1 MILFPYIYKNIVK
14 GYEDHMKEIIST
26 ITSKGQVTIPAEI
39 RKYLGITSNDKIGF
53 VIDDEGVVRL
63 RVHRYPTIA
72 SLRGAAGRLN
82 KPLSWQEIQKI
93 AQEDRFNTKYESK

>member
-1 MILFPYIYKNIVK
+1 
-14 GYEDHMKEIIST
+14 MKEIIST

-39 RKYLGITSNDKIGF
+39 RKYLGITTNEKIAF

-63 RVHRYPTIA
+63 RVPRYPTIA

-82 KPLSWQEIQKI
+82 KPSSWQEIQKI
-93 AQEDRFNTKYESK
+93 AHEDRFNTKYQSK

>member
-1 MILFPYIYKNIVK
+1 
-14 GYEDHMKEIIST
+14 MKEIIST
-26 ITSKGQVTIPAEI
+26 LTSKGRVTIPAEI
-39 RKYLGITSNDKIGF
+39 RKYLGMTSNDKIGF

>member
-1 MILFPYIYKNIVK
+1 MR
-14 GYEDHMKEIIST
+14 EIIST

-39 RKYLGITSNDKIGF
+39 RKYLGITTNEKIAF

-63 RVHRYPTIA
+63 RVPRYPNIA

-93 AQEDRFNTKYESK
+93 AYEDRFNTKYESK

>member
-1 MILFPYIYKNIVK
+1 
-14 GYEDHMKEIIST
+14 MKEIIST
-26 ITSKGQVTIPAEI
+26 FTSKGRVTIPAEI

-72 SLRGAAGRLN
+72 SLRGDRVASCG
-82 KPLSWQEIQKI
+82 IIKI
-93 AQEDRFNTKYESK
+93 GYLKMHCKGEMHDREP

>member
-1 MILFPYIYKNIVK
+1 
-14 GYEDHMKEIIST
+14 MKEIIST
-26 ITSKGQVTIPAEI
+26 ITSKGQVTIPAEV
-39 RKYLGITSNDKIGF
+39 RKYLGISTNDKIGF

-63 RVHRYPTIA
+63 RVPRYPNIA

>member
-1 MILFPYIYKNIVK
+1 
-14 GYEDHMKEIIST
+14 MKEL
-26 ITSKGQVTIPAEI
+26 ITTVNSNERVTIPAEV
-39 RKYLGITSNDKIGF
+39 RKYLGISTNDKIGF
-53 VIDDEGVVRL
+53 VIDDEGVVLL
-63 RVHRYPTIA
+63 RVPRYPTIA

>member
-1 MILFPYIYKNIVK
+1 
-14 GYEDHMKEIIST
+14 MKEIISN
-26 ITSKGQVTIPAEI
+26 ITSKGQVTIPAEV
-39 RKYLGITSNDKIGF
+39 RKYLGVKTNDKIGF

-63 RVHRYPTIA
+63 RVPRYPTIA

>member
-1 MILFPYIYKNIVK
+1 
-14 GYEDHMKEIIST
+14 MKEIIST
-26 ITSKGQVTIPAEI
+26 LTSKGRVTIPAEI

-53 VIDDEGVVRL
+53 VIDDEGAVRL
-63 RVHRYPTIA
+63 RVLRYPTIA

-82 KPLSWQEIQKI
+82 KPLSWKEIQKI

>member
-1 MILFPYIYKNIVK
+1 
-14 GYEDHMKEIIST
+14 MKEIIST
-26 ITSKGQVTIPAEI
+26 ISSKGQVTIPAEV
-39 RKYLGITSNDKIGF
+39 RKYLGIKTNDKISF

-63 RVHRYPTIA
+63 RVPRYPTIA

-93 AQEDRFNTKYESK
+93 AQEDRFTSKYASK

>member
-1 MILFPYIYKNIVK
+1 
-14 GYEDHMKEIIST
+14 MKEFIST

-39 RKYLGITSNDKIGF
+39 RKHLGITTNDKISF
-53 VIDDEGVVRL
+53 VIDDEGIVQL
-63 RVHRYPTIA
+63 RVPRYSTIA
-72 SLRGAAGRLN
+72 SLTGAAGRLK

>member
-1 MILFPYIYKNIVK
+1 
-14 GYEDHMKEIIST
+14 MKEIIST

-39 RKYLGITSNDKIGF
+39 RKYLGITTNDKIGF

-63 RVHRYPTIA
+63 RVPRYPNIA

>member
-1 MILFPYIYKNIVK
+1 
-14 GYEDHMKEIIST
+14 MKEIIST
-26 ITSKGQVTIPAEI
+26 LTSKGRVTIPAEI
-39 RKYLGITSNDKIGF
+39 RKYLGITSKDKIGF

-82 KPLSWQEIQKI
+82 KPLSWKEIQKI

>member
-1 MILFPYIYKNIVK
+1 
-14 GYEDHMKEIIST
+14 MKEIIST
-26 ITSKGQVTIPAEI
+26 VTSKGQVTIPAEV
-39 RKYLGITSNDKIGF
+39 RKYLGIMTNDKISF

-63 RVHRYPTIA
+63 RVLRYPTIA